1 MGSEQRLDTVVYQGT
16 QVFEAIVANEA
27 PYFAMG
33 KGSHRLNP
41 PTYFERAGWRLAS
54 VDQFTA
60 PKKASRLCRPSPL
73 KIGPSID

>member
-1 MGSEQRLDTVVYQGT
+1 MGSEQRLETVVYHGT

-41 PTYFERAGWRLAS
+41 PLISSVPVDVWPRWTSLRHLKRLPDSA
-54 VDQFTA
+54 D
-60 PKKASRLCRPSPL
+60 RRR
-73 KIGPSID
+73 